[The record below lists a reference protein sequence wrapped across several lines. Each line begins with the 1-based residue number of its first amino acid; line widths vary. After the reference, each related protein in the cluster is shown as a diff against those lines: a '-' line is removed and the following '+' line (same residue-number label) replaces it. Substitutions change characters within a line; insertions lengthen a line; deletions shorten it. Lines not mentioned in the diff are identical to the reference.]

1 MSDLIGQS
9 FGQYDIKSVLGRGGM
24 AIVYRAT
31 QTSMKRDVAI
41 KIMSSELSGD
51 EEFVSRFEREAQFFA
66 ALQHPHILPVID
78 FGESGENIFIVMR
91 LVEGGGLDELLRKGA
106 LSLPQTARMVGQIG
120 GALTFAHQKGIIHR
134 DLKPNN
140 VLLDEDRN
148 TYLTDF
154 GLAKM
159 AEGTTRLTRTDA
171 IMGTPTYMAPE
182 QWTGRDVDFRADIY
196 ALGVMTYEM
205 ITGQLPFEGDTS
217 YVLMYKHMNED
228 PVALREHMADL
239 PRAVED
245 VVMRALAKDPDERYQ
260 SAESLANALKDA
272 VEGRSAAST
281 IGVQPRVVDT
291 QKAIAKDTEVGV
303 GLLPDTKTIVGD
315 KTPIPK
321 PREGATVIGT
331 ADTVARA
338 KEKIQAAIGDNEDSQ
353 TALIPTTRKI
363 SPMMIGAAVLG
374 VIAIIVVIGVLVS
387 GGGGSEDT
395 PIIEEVGDVIDLTTI
410 AEDIAYNRSTTES
423 EDIYSMRPDGSG
435 LRFVGTGGKP
445 SWSADGQFIAFDSS
459 FTGDPELFIISAD
472 GTEMRNLTNS
482 PDTQEYF
489 ASFSPDGTQVVF
501 HSNRGENF
509 DIFVINVDGTD
520 PRPITDNP
528 ANDQWPTWSPD
539 GSRIAFTSQRDGN
552 LEIYTMD
559 PDGDNIFRVTENPGA
574 DLWVSYSPDGSEM
587 AFQSNRDG
595 NLEIY
600 VMNSDGTNVRR
611 LTNNDADD
619 QWPDWSSN
627 GYIVFSSN
635 RDGNQEIY
643 VIRPDGT
650 GLTRVTNNSTDERF
664 PVWSKNSVD
673 N

>member
-24 AIVYRAT
+24 AVVYRAT

-51 EEFVSRFEREAQFFA
+51 EEFISRFEREAQFFA
-66 ALQHPHILPVID
+66 TLQHPHILPVID

-106 LSLPQTARMVGQIG
+106 LTLPQTSRMVTQIG
-120 GALTFAHQKGIIHR
+120 GALTFAHQRGIIHR

-140 VLLDEDRN
+140 VLLDEDLN

-182 QWTGRDVDFRADIY
+182 QWTGKDVDSRADIY

-217 YVLMYKHMNED
+217 YVLMYKHMNEN

-239 PRAVED
+239 PHAVED
-245 VVMRALAKDPDERYQ
+245 VVMRALAKDPEERYQ
-260 SAESLANALKDA
+260 SAESMANALKDA
-272 VEGRSAAST
+272 VEGRTAAST
-281 IGVQPRVVDT
+281 IGIQPRAVDT
-291 QKAIAKDTEVGV
+291 QKAIAKDTEVGAV
-303 GLLPDTKTIVGD
+303 LLPDTKTIVGD

-321 PREGATVIGT
+321 PREGATVLGT
-331 ADTVARA
+331 SDTVA
-338 KEKIQAAIGDNEDSQ
+338 KSGEKIPAVIGDIDVP
-353 TALIPTTRKI
+353 TAILPTVRNL
-363 SPMMIGAAVLG
+363 SPMMIGGVVLG
-374 VIAIIVVIGVLVS
+374 VIAIIAVIAVLVS
-387 GGGGSEDT
+387 SGSSDETPLVED
-395 PIIEEVGDVIDLTTI
+395 VGDVIDLTTI
-410 AEDIAYNRSTTES
+410 TEAIAYNRSTTES
-423 EDIYSMRPDGSG
+423 EDIYMMRPDGSG

-472 GTEMRNLTNS
+472 GTQMRNLTNS

-489 ASFSPDGTQVVF
+489 ASFSPDGTQIVF
-501 HSNRGENF
+501 HSNIDGDF
-509 DIFVINVDGTD
+509 DIHAINTDGTD
-520 PRPITDNP
+520 PRRLTDNP

-559 PDGDNIFRVTENPGA
+559 PDGDNIRRVTENPGA

-587 AFQSNRDG
+587 AFHSNRDG

-643 VIRPDGT
+643 IIRPDGT
-650 GLTRVTNNSTDERF
+650 GLTRVTNNSSDERF
-664 PVWSKNSVD
+664 PVWSQNNVD
-673 N
+673 D